1 VTDLPAVID
10 SPVPSVAE
18 RGRAPLGMLDI
29 TEFHGP
35 TTGGVRTYLHE
46 KAAYMERR
54 PELRQVIVVPGPVD
68 DVTDAS
74 GVRCYRLG
82 GPLVPTQ
89 HPYRL
94 MYSARS
100 VRRIVE
106 RERPDVIEVGSPG
119 LAPWLAHRAA
129 APLGIPLVH
138 FFHSNYPALFGR
150 GIGRAAV
157 TRYARALDR
166 RFAVT
171 IVATAAAAEDLRRI
185 GIDRVVRVPL
195 GVNAACFDPRRRA
208 AGLEWRERFG
218 VAGGPLVVFAGRL
231 AAEKR
236 LDLLLS
242 AWGRIHASTGAR
254 LLLIGDGPLRP
265 ALLDEIRTR
274 PWSLSARWFPFVGER
289 ERLAALLAGSDL
301 FVSAGTAETF
311 GLAALE
317 AMACGTP
324 VLSADEGGVAEQVRR
339 SGAGA
344 LFRAGDAASL
354 AARAIELLT
363 SELEPVR
370 ERARAYAVAEH
381 DWNRVFDRIVS
392 LYRTVVAA

>member
-1 VTDLPAVID
+1 VTSLHAVID
-10 SPVPSVAE
+10 SPKPSVAA
-18 RGRAPLGMLDI
+18 RGAATLGVLDI

-46 KAAYMERR
+46 KSAYMNGR
-54 PELRQVIVVPGPVD
+54 PELRQVIVIPGPVD
-68 DVTDAS
+68 EVTDAP
-74 GVRCYRLG
+74 GVRCYRLR

-89 HPYRL
+89 HPYRF

-129 APLGIPLVH
+129 APLDIPLVH

-150 GIGRAAV
+150 GIGRIPVA
-157 TRYARALDR
+157 RYARALDR

-171 IVATAAAAEDLRRI
+171 IVATTAAADDLRRI

-195 GVNAACFDPRRRA
+195 GVNAACFHPRQRIP
-208 AGLEWRERFG
+208 GLEWRERFG

-231 AAEKR
+231 APEKR

-242 AWGRIHASTGAR
+242 AWGRVHASTGAR
-254 LLLIGDGPLRP
+254 LLLVGDGPLRP
-265 ALLDEIRTR
+265 TLLDEVRTR
-274 PWSLSARWFPFVGER
+274 PWSQSVRWFPFVAER
-289 ERLAALLAGSDL
+289 ERLAALLAGADL

-344 LFRAGDAASL
+344 LFRAGDAVSL
-354 AARAIELLT
+354 ATNAITLLT
-363 SELEPVR
+363 SDLEPLR

-381 DWNRVFDRIVS
+381 DWKGVFDRIVN
-392 LYRTVVAA
+392 LYRTVVAR